1 MTEKMNIDPAVAYQ
15 ETAALNEFLK
25 KRAFVLAQT
34 LAEVAAERDQVIADR
49 DAIRGELQALKTE
62 LAKGEPNGA
71 AE

>member
-34 LAEVAAERDQVIADR
+34 LAEVASERDQVIADR
-49 DAIRGELQALKTE
+49 DAIRDELHALKTD
-62 LAKGEPNGA
+62 LAKGEPDGA

>member
-25 KRAFVLAQT
+25 KRAFVLAQA
-34 LAEVAAERDQVIADR
+34 LAEVTAERDQVIADR
-49 DAIRGELQALKTE
+49 DAIRDELQSLKAG
-62 LAKGEPNGA
+62 LAKGEPDGA